1 MVEAVRSFCIFFV
14 QKGTRKKQ
22 LDVIKEKDL
31 LSLDAANEIDWMK
44 ALDQGIQSQAK
55 GPSY

>member
-1 MVEAVRSFCIFFV
+1 MVKAVRSFCIFFVQV

-31 LSLDAANEIDWMK
+31 LSLDAANEIE
-44 ALDQGIQSQAK
+44 
-55 GPSY
+55 